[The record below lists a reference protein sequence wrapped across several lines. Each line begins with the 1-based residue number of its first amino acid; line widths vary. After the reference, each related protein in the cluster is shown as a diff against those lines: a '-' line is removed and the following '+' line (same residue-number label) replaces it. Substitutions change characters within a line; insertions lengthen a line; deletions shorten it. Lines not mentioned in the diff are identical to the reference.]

1 MDPNPTFKETSLR
14 ELISRYEVFFL
25 DAYGVLVNA
34 QGALPG
40 AAEFLTALRAAGKEI
55 LLLSNDAS
63 RLPTTSSQ
71 RYAGFGISLAPEQI
85 LTSGQLLPD
94 YFAQAG
100 LQGKRCIVLGT
111 ADSRDYTAAAGGIV
125 TEADDDHAEVIIL
138 ADDDDY
144 PFLETINAAITVLMR
159 RLSRRQTTHLV
170 MPNPDV
176 LFPSGKDAF
185 GICSGAIAAMFEAAA
200 RLRDPSGAVRAV
212 PLGKP
217 HRPMF
222 EAALSRFAGR
232 DRRQMVMVGD
242 QLGTDI
248 LGANRVGL
256 DSVLILTGLSQTNEI
271 VASGAMP
278 TYVLKSLAI

>member
-1 MDPNPTFKETSLR
+1 MTVS
-14 ELISRYEVFFL
+14 ELIHRYDVFFL

-40 AAEFLTALRAAGKEI
+40 AAEFLAALRTAGKEI

-63 RLPTTSSQ
+63 RLPVTSSR
-71 RYAGFGISLAPEQI
+71 RYAGFGISLSAQQI
-85 LTSGQLLPD
+85 LTSGQLLPA
-94 YFAQAG
+94 YFSEAG

-111 ADSRDYTAAAGGIV
+111 ADSREYTTLAGGVV
-125 TEADDDHAEVIIL
+125 TLADDDNAEVIIL

-144 PFLETINAAITVLMR
+144 PFLETVNAAITVLMR
-159 RLSRRQTTHLV
+159 RLSRGQTTHLV

-176 LFPSGKDAF
+176 LFPNGMDSF
-185 GICSGAIAAMFEAAA
+185 GICSGAIALMFEAAA
-200 RLRDPSGAVRAV
+200 KLRYPSRQVRAV

-222 EAALSRFAGR
+222 EAALARFADR
-232 DRRQMVMVGD
+232 DRQQMVMVGD

-248 LGANRVGL
+248 LGANQVGI
-256 DSVLILTGLSQTNEI
+256 DSVLVLTGLSRISEI
-271 VASGAMP
+271 AASGARP
-278 TYVLKSLAI
+278 TFVLKSLQT